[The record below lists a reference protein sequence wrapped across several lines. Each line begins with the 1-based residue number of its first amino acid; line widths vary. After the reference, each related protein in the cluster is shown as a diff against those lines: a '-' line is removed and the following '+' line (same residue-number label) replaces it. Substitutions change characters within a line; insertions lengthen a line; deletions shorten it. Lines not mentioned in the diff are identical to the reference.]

1 MSKPLLI
8 EIYSRDDIYYCPCC
22 GLFYDI
28 KTHSEVQVPFEELP
42 IEFAIQVMTDR
53 QKAGQG
59 KHKSRRK
66 PKRSTKGFGR
76 TDQ

>member
-42 IEFAIQVMTDR
+42 IEFAIQVMRDR
-53 QKAGQG
+53 
-59 KHKSRRK
+59 
-66 PKRSTKGFGR
+66 
-76 TDQ
+76 